1 MNEDLVRRLRL
12 CTSLPTPPA
21 TAVRIIKLAND
32 PATSLTQISDCIGTD
47 PALAVKILKVA
58 NSPLYDTHRRS
69 ASNVRQAVTLLGT
82 RTSITV
88 ALSFSIVRNLKG
100 AGRNHLPAGFWT
112 RSILA
117 AFASRILAQRFGLD
131 SDDLFLAGL
140 LQDVGILALPAVM
153 PELYSEMAA
162 SVSNH
167 DELVQEE
174 RARIGAGHDEVGYW
188 LLKRWNLPDYLANA
202 CLASHRAPPS
212 VLAAEASMEA
222 CVAVS
227 GLFAD
232 IFLANDVPQ
241 IIVKAGT
248 MARDWLGMD
257 TSAFGAVVRE
267 MADGMKELEELFD
280 QPLIDPEE
288 ADALASEAK
297 ELIFIA
303 SLSRLGDLEE
313 KSQRDALTGAHNRLY
328 FNDVFSKEFAV
339 STRHGWPLTLAFIDI
354 DHFKQVNDTY
364 GHAAGDRA
372 LITVS
377 RLIYSHIRNDDV
389 FARYGGEEF
398 VLLFSG
404 TALEEALK
412 VLYRIKDAVESCTH
426 RTETGEGFSVTV
438 SIGVTCH
445 MCSGSQYASTE
456 EMLRV
461 ADEALYQTKGM
472 GRNQITVAPLH
483 AFPLQL

>member
-88 ALSFSIVRNLKG
+88 ALSFSILRDLKG
-100 AGRNHLPAGFWT
+100 SGRSHLPAGFWT

-140 LQDVGILALPAVM
+140 LQDVGILALQAVM
-153 PELYSEMAA
+153 PELYDEMAA

-174 RARIGAGHDEVGYW
+174 RARVGAGHDEVGYW
-188 LLKRWNLPDYLANA
+188 LLKRWNLPDYLAKA

-212 VLAAEASMEA
+212 DLAAEASMEA

-232 IFLANDVPQ
+232 IFLASDVPQ
-241 IIVKAGT
+241 IIVKTGT
-248 MARDWLGMD
+248 MAQDWLGMD

-303 SLSRLGDLEE
+303 SLSRLGDME
-313 KSQRDALTGAHNRLY
+313 KNSRRDALTGAH
-328 FNDVFSKEFAV
+328 S
-339 STRHGWPLTLAFIDI
+339 SPL
-354 DHFKQVNDTY
+354 
-364 GHAAGDRA
+364 
-372 LITVS
+372 
-377 RLIYSHIRNDDV
+377 
-389 FARYGGEEF
+389 
-398 VLLFSG
+398 
-404 TALEEALK
+404 
-412 VLYRIKDAVESCTH
+412 
-426 RTETGEGFSVTV
+426 
-438 SIGVTCH
+438 
-445 MCSGSQYASTE
+445 
-456 EMLRV
+456 
-461 ADEALYQTKGM
+461 
-472 GRNQITVAPLH
+472 
-483 AFPLQL
+483 